1 MSVSESGVAEAPRP
15 RRGRPPSVG
24 LAERRR
30 EELTDAAFTVFA
42 EQGYEH
48 ASVADI
54 AKRAGM
60 GQGTLYRYVEGKREL
75 LDLVFDR
82 CVDELM
88 TAIAP
93 DRVVEVTAGGDLEA
107 AERMV
112 EDVAARLFDVVD
124 SRPDILKVVMVQS
137 GTVDEEVRF
146 RIQGLYQTFDS
157 MMGRALG
164 HARELGWIVTRTEH
178 PETETVHLGRLL
190 PALGVPGLVM
200 ALTGGDDP
208 ERRQAYVHAAVRMS
222 ASGVLSDDARAVL
235 PSLAPVGDDDA
246 APATGDEPAPVPLA
260 AGRSAELLDAAIAEF
275 VEKGYAAVGVREIT
289 ERARV
294 SHGTFY
300 NYFDSKRHMLTV
312 LVERNREV
320 VLGRLDAVV
329 ADPPEPTVEALQ
341 AAVFD
346 INRDVLQDIA
356 GRLDEFRFLA
366 LEVPGVD
373 VEAFDTYLV
382 LYREAVARFVAIL
395 GGAATAGLLHESLDI
410 DDIAQV
416 WLGYMLGTAAAMV
429 SDVDVTSPAESAR
442 VVTNLLLGG
451 ARTL

>member
-1 MSVSESGVAEAPRP
+1 MSVPESGVAEAPRP

-30 EELTDAAFTVFA
+30 EELTDAAFAVFA
-42 EQGYEH
+42 EQGYEQ

-54 AKRAGM
+54 ARRAGM

-88 TAIAP
+88 TAIQP
-93 DRVVEVTAGGDLEA
+93 DRVVEVTASADLQT
-107 AERMV
+107 AENMV
-112 EDVAARLFDVVD
+112 EEVAARLFDLID

-137 GTVDEEVRF
+137 GTVDEELRF

-164 HARELGWIVTRTEH
+164 HARDRGWIVTRTEA
-178 PETETVHLGRLL
+178 PEKETVQLGRLL

-208 ERRQAYVHAAVRMS
+208 ERRRAYVRAAVRMS
-222 ASGVLSDDARAVL
+222 ASGVLSDDARTAL
-235 PSLAPVGDDDA
+235 PALAPSHDA
-246 APATGDEPAPVPLA
+246 APSPASPPSPG

-275 VEKGYAAVGVREIT
+275 VENGYAAVGVREIT
-289 ERARV
+289 ERAGV

-300 NYFDSKRHMLTV
+300 NYFDSKRHMLSV
-312 LVERNREV
+312 LIERNREV
-320 VLGRLDAVV
+320 LLRRLDAVV
-329 ADPPEPTVEALQ
+329 AALPEEVTVEGLQ
-341 AAVFD
+341 AAVLGL
-346 INRDVLQDIA
+346 NLDVLLDIA
-356 GRLDEFRFLA
+356 ERLDEFRFLA

-373 VEAFDTYLV
+373 VEAFDTYLG
-382 LYREAVARFVAIL
+382 LYREATDRLGAVLGRARA
-395 GGAATAGLLHESLDI
+395 AGLLHESLGTG
-410 DDIAQV
+410 DIAEV
-416 WLGYMLGTAAAMV
+416 WLGYMLGTVAAMV
-429 SDVDVTSPAESAR
+429 NDVDVTSPAESAR

-451 ARTL
+451 ARTR

>member
-1 MSVSESGVAEAPRP
+1 MPQPESGVSDGPRP
-15 RRGRPPSVG
+15 RRGRPPLAG

-30 EELTDAAFTVFA
+30 DQLTDAAFAVFA
-42 EQGYEH
+42 ELGYEQ

-88 TAIAP
+88 TAIGP
-93 DRVVEVTAGGDLEA
+93 DRVVEVTAAGDLKA

-137 GTVDEEVRF
+137 GTVDEEVRY

-157 MMGRALG
+157 MMARALG

-178 PETETVHLGRLL
+178 PESETVHLGRLL
-190 PALGVPGLVM
+190 PSLGVPGLVM

-208 ERRQAYVHAAVRMS
+208 ERRRAYVRSAVRMS
-222 ASGVLSDDARAVL
+222 ASGVLSHDARAAL
-235 PSLAPVGDDDA
+235 PSLAPAGEGVPTPADDA
-246 APATGDEPAPVPLA
+246 PAPVA

-275 VEKGYAAVGVREIT
+275 VDKGYAAVGVREIT

-300 NYFDSKRHMLTV
+300 NYFDSKRHMLTI
-312 LVERNREV
+312 LVERNREA
-320 VLGRLDAVV
+320 VLGRLDAVL
-329 ADPPEPTVEALQ
+329 ADPPDSTVEALQ
-341 AAVFD
+341 AVVFD
-346 INRDVLQDIA
+346 LNHDVLQDIA
-356 GRLDEFRFLA
+356 ERVDEFRFLA

-373 VEAFDTYLV
+373 VESFDTYLG
-382 LYREAVARFVAIL
+382 LYREAVMRFVAIL
-395 GGAATAGLLHESLDI
+395 GGAAAAGLLHESLDI

-429 SDVDVTSPAESAR
+429 SDVDVSSPAESAR